1 MYPIPFYFGVPMNRE
16 MNKIRLSYAKTR
28 KGRAKWADVMTPISM
43 HQLWDEKATK
53 KGKKRTNTHTAPREK
68 PR

>member
-1 MYPIPFYFGVPMNRE
+1 MYPIPFYFRVPMNRE
-16 MNKIRLSYAKTR
+16 KNKIRLSYAKTR

-43 HQLWDEKATK
+43 HQLWDEKATQ
-53 KGKKRTNTHTAPREK
+53 KGRKEQTHIQLPEKK